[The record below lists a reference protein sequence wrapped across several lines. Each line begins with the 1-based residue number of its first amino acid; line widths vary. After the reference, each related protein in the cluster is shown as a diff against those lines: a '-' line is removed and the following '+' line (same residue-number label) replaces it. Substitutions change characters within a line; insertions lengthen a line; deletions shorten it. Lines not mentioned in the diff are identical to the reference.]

1 MAFLAASSPEM
12 PLAFKSVEVEE
23 VQFDYPPEPVETI
36 QTGIIRMVTLNC
48 ELVVAACTSAG
59 APNAA
64 AAAAPSKDLANH
76 CLYVDKCIIAFP
88 FFLPQKGLI
97 NNTWRFTCVL
107 ACRNSKYSANAHAAN
122 NI

>member
-1 MAFLAASSPEM
+1 M

-76 CLYVDKCIIAFP
+76 CLYVDKCIIAFS

-107 ACRNSKYSANAHAAN
+107 ACRNSKHSANAHAAN